1 MYLKFSNSF
10 LSFLNA
16 IKNYSSLLD
25 KNDKKKTFYMLVLII
40 IGTLLE
46 MLSISIIFPMIQI
59 VLNENFIN
67 EYSSLKFI
75 ETHFHLHKIR

>member
-46 MLSISIIFPMIQI
+46 MLSISIIFP
-59 VLNENFIN
+59 
-67 EYSSLKFI
+67 
-75 ETHFHLHKIR
+75 